1 MGYIAIIKQGHKA
14 RVSWNTCIRTPDKP
28 YPVRIPLHLGVLST
42 NGKELLRSTKCS
54 ELNREIIDAL
64 TKKGIEYL
72 GNTANPPGR
81 EPTLLSRVTIQD
93 LNSSKVIYIGV
104 YRLLVAL
111 AKESGLKRSLVNAFG
126 SNAEAIFALACHR
139 LDSRQNSYLAKDW
152 GEETPFTA
160 TTVNLSPKAVSRITA
175 QVERG
180 RLAFSKSWYEAC
192 GKPKK
197 FIEDSTHFCTRATSN
212 TQREIEEYGWK
223 HHQENGL
230 RQINVMSMVAI
241 EVMLPIVCRS
251 YFGSI
256 NDISTFMETSVEMDI
271 IGKGT
276 VREYISDSGYFSNFN
291 MIQMLKHG
299 DGFTIEAK
307 WDNQTMRIFV
317 DYKTQLEQPGDT
329 VKHGSFSY
337 RFAKCSYRLK
347 AFGAVPENKCN
358 VAGFIYY
365 SDLEHSIFYNDLQ
378 VGVAEC
384 EENFYKYDFRDDQ
397 QAQEWL
403 DTSTNGIGKYLLIKG
418 TGKSRKV
425 LQNHMAINT
434 DTQKKGFHVIL
445 STNSERSALEV
456 LTTIHGR
463 DPVEKLWHTMKSELD
478 ARTLHTK
485 IDDTTQGKIFIV
497 WCASIL
503 YNLIFN
509 RMKKYNVKM
518 TMNELFLALRK
529 VKLLLSGEHRTT
541 GLTLTKKS
549 KEAIVAMRL
558 EDKFPEFM
566 RELQPFVE
574 ARNKKEN
581 PSTKHPGRPARFKF
595 KKEVK

>member
-1 MGYIAIIKQGHKA
+1 MGYIAIIEQGHKA
-14 RVSWNTCIRTPDKP
+14 RVSWNTCTRTPDKP
-28 YPVRIPLHLGVLST
+28 YPLRIPLHLGVLEA
-42 NGKELLRSTKCS
+42 NGSELLRSPKCP
-54 ELNREIIDAL
+54 ELNREIIEAL
-64 TKKGIEYL
+64 KKKGIEYL
-72 GNTANPPGR
+72 GRTANPPGR
-81 EPTLLSRVTIQD
+81 EPALLSRVTIQE
-93 LNSSKVIYIGV
+93 LNSSKVVYIGV
-104 YRLLVAL
+104 YRLLAEL
-111 AKESGLKRSLVNAFG
+111 AEQSGLKKSFVDAFG
-126 SNAEAIFALACHR
+126 NHAEAIFALACHR
-139 LDSRQNSYLAKDW
+139 LDSRQNSYLTQDW
-152 GEETPFTA
+152 GEETPFAA
-160 TTVNLSPKAVSRITA
+160 TTVNLSPKAVSRLTA

-192 GKPKK
+192 GRPKK
-197 FIEDSTHFCTRATSN
+197 FIEDSTHFCTRATSD
-212 TQREIEEYGWK
+212 TQREIEEYGWE

-230 RQINVMSMVAI
+230 RQINVMSMVAL

-256 NDISTFMETSVEMDI
+256 NDISTFMETSVEMEI

-291 MIQMLKHG
+291 MVQMLKHG

-307 WDNQTMRIFV
+307 WDTQTVRILA
-317 DYKTQLEQPGDT
+317 DCREQLEQPGDT

-337 RFAKCSYRLK
+337 RFAKCSYHLE
-347 AFGAVPENKCN
+347 AHGEVPEDKCN

-365 SDLEHSIFYNDLQ
+365 SALEHSIFCNDLQ
-378 VGVAEC
+378 VAVAEC
-384 EENFYKYDFRDDQ
+384 EENFYNYDFRDDQ

-403 DTSTNGIGKYLLIKG
+403 DTSTNGIGKYLIIEG
-418 TGKSRKV
+418 TGESRKV
-425 LQNHMAINT
+425 RQNHTAINT
-434 DTQKKGFHVIL
+434 DTQRTGFHVIL

-456 LTTIHGR
+456 LATIHGR

-485 IDDTTQGKIFIV
+485 LDDTTQGKIFIV

-503 YNLIFN
+503 YYLVVN
-509 RMKKYNVKM
+509 RMKKYDVKM

-529 VKLLLSGEHRTT
+529 VKLLLSGERRTT

-558 EDKFPEFM
+558 ENKFPEFA
-566 RELQPFVE
+566 RELQPLVE

-581 PSTKHPGRPARFKF
+581 PSTKHPGRPARFKL
-595 KKEVK
+595 KNGVK